1 MAWPKEVPVK
11 RYPSDLTDEEWQRLE
26 PLFEEAEPYTTGR
39 PRTHDL
45 REIINAIFYLNKT
58 GCPWRYLPKDFPS
71 YKLVSYYYHKWIDN
85 NTWVKINTA
94 LHRKLRKE
102 LGRNEEPSAGIN
114 DSQTVKGT
122 PESAKESGF
131 DGGKLIKGRKRHIV
145 VDTTGYPLVAIAHA
159 ANIYDGHAA
168 ERVLNALFSMVKTV
182 KKIWADGAYK
192 GEKFIKWAKEKFGC
206 VIEVVKKNKSKGKGF
221 HVLPR
226 RWIVERT
233 FAWLNRYRRLSKD
246 YERKPTSSSSHVD
259 VASIRLML
267 RRIFKER
274 AKETTQELPLLPAA
288 TTAMA

>member
-1 MAWPKEVPVK
+1 MSWPKEVPVK
-11 RYPSDLTDEEWQRLE
+11 RYPSDLTDEEWQLLE
-26 PLFEEAEPYTTGR
+26 PLIEEAEPYTTGR
-39 PRTHDL
+39 PRTKEL

-71 YKLVSYYYHKWIDN
+71 YKLVSYYYHKWVDN
-85 NTWVKINTA
+85 NTWAKINIA

-102 LGRNEEPSAGIN
+102 LGRNEEPSAGII

-192 GEKFIKWAKEKFGC
+192 GEEFIKWVKEQFGC
-206 VIEVVKKNKSKGKGF
+206 VLEVVKKKKGKGF
-221 HVLPR
+221 QVLPR
-226 RWIVERT
+226 RWVVERT
-233 FAWLNRYRRLSKD
+233 FAWLGRYRRLSKD
-246 YERKPTSSSSHVD
+246 YERKPTSSSSHVY

>member
-1 MAWPKEVPVK
+1 
-11 RYPSDLTDEEWQRLE
+11 LE
-26 PLFEEAEPYTTGR
+26 PLIEKAEPYTTGR
-39 PRTHDL
+39 PRTHEL

-58 GCPWRYLPKDFPS
+58 GCQWRYLPKDFPS
-71 YKLVSYYYHKWIDN
+71 YKLVSYYYHKWVDN
-85 NTWVKINTA
+85 NNWAKINLA

-102 LGRNEEPSAGIN
+102 LGRNEQPSAGII

-168 ERVLNALFSMVKTV
+168 ERVLKVLFSMVKTV

-192 GEKFIKWAKEKFGC
+192 GEEFIQWVKEQFGC
-206 VIEVVKKNKSKGKGF
+206 ILEVVKKKKGQGF
-221 HVLPR
+221 QVLPR

-246 YERKPTSSSSHVD
+246 YERKPTSSSSHVY